1 MDDDDEEML
10 LGLAAGLDVPTAY
23 AMADSGDDNDGD
35 NGGNGGNGGGNE
47 GCGCLT
53 VLLLGIVVVS
63 LAGLLIA

>member
-1 MDDDDEEML
+1 M

-35 NGGNGGNGGGNE
+35 NGSNGG
-47 GCGCLT
+47 GCLT
-53 VLLLGIVVVS
+53 VLLCVALIGS

>member
-1 MDDDDEEML
+1 MDDDDDEEML

-35 NGGNGGNGGGNE
+35 NGDNGGGNN

-53 VLLLGIVVVS
+53 VLLLGILVVS